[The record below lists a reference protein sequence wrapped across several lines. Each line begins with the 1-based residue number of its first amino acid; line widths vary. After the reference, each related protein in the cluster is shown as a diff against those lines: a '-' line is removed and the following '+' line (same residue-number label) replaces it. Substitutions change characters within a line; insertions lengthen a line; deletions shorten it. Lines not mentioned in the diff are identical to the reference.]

1 HGRGGTRDARSRR
14 DRRDRDRR
22 PDTHRG
28 LVHPRAGHGA
38 YGDRSQDVGAESVSA
53 VARREESVRGR
64 RLQSRERVVP
74 ESHVDHHGAGVAL
87 LRVSGGRI
95 QEREPMTVTRREMLA
110 ATAAALAAPLVAP
123 APAGAAGA
131 AQAAQAAR
139 MAPKFFTPPEFALL
153 DELSDLIIPTD
164 AHSPGARVAGV
175 ATFIDFRIS
184 ESLDTDQQAKRSE
197 ERRVG

>member
-1 HGRGGTRDARSRR
+1 
-14 DRRDRDRR
+14 RDRDRR
-22 PDTHRG
+22 PDTPRG

-38 YGDRSQDVGAESVSA
+38 HGDRSQDVGAESVSA
-53 VARREESVRGR
+53 VARREESVRSR

-123 APAGAAGA
+123 APAGAAEAAQA

-139 MAPKFFTPPEFALL
+139 MAPKFVTDLQLALL
-153 DELSDLIIPTD
+153 DDLIDLIIATD
-164 AHSPGARVAGV
+164 P
-175 ATFIDFRIS
+175 
-184 ESLDTDQQAKRSE
+184 
-197 ERRVG
+197 

>member
-1 HGRGGTRDARSRR
+1 DI
-14 DRRDRDRR
+14 
-22 PDTHRG
+22 
-28 LVHPRAGHGA
+28 
-38 YGDRSQDVGAESVSA
+38 GAESVPA
-53 VARREESVRGR
+53 VARREESVCGR
-64 RLQSRERVVP
+64 RVQSRERVVS

-95 QEREPMTVTRREMLA
+95 QEREPMTVTRREMRA

-131 AQAAQAAR
+131 AQAAQAAQAAR
-139 MAPKFFTPPEFALL
+139 MAPKFFTAPEFALL

-175 ATFIDFRIS
+175 APFIDFRLS
-184 ESLDTDQQAKRSE
+184 ESL
-197 ERRVG
+197 